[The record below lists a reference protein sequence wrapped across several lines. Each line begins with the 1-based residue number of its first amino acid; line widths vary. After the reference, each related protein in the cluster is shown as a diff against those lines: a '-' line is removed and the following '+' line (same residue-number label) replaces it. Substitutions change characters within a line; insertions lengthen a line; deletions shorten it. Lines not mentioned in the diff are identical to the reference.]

1 MAQTVYTSA
10 RDVDVRTCAPQPL
23 LRSNYFAEFRTE
35 ADKAKARRNLGI
47 NEENDLFWGNIQ
59 GFIEL
64 QKDLIDYLQKDLME
78 YAKDNVPYTNT
89 TQEDVSTVKEALDFV
104 FQTIVDYGKHKE
116 DYIKLNTAVDEL
128 TNNFNQLQ
136 EHVTQIEDSFT
147 QAIQEKGQA
156 IEELINNLDTFKNE
170 VSQFQQSI
178 SENVGTLSESVQD
191 ISERIT
197 NIENTFDGSLKYN
210 SSLNDAVTAPN
221 KIGGINAGTTVGSL
235 RDKSLIDIIDILVF
249 PANVPTLRQPSLSYN
264 YNSPQLIK
272 VGTSLTPSLSFY
284 AGDSGGQDGDI
295 TEVITYND
303 IKIDDFQGFTQLG
316 TYKYIGTVNYLAGEY
331 LVDDRGNQTNQRVEA
346 GSKSTTLIINTT
358 YPWFING
365 EEQRLIP
372 FNQNSGEILFTQKK
386 PEIKLPGA
394 NSKINTFTFDGG
406 SGYLEV
412 NLAETVWDITEEDI
426 NGIPYKVWTKK
437 EEYVDALP
445 HKINF
450 ILLE

>member
-23 LRSNYFAEFRTE
+23 IKSNYFAEFRTE
-35 ADKAKARRNLGI
+35 TEKAKARRNLGI

-64 QKDLIDYLQKDLME
+64 QKDLVEYIRSNFDYTTE
-78 YAKDNVPYTNT
+78 
-89 TQEDVSTVKEALDFV
+89 TQEGIATVKDALDFI
-104 FQTIVDYGKHKE
+104 FDTIVDYGNHKE
-116 DYIKLNTAVDEL
+116 DYIKLNEDVDKVKEEVSS
-128 TNNFNQLQ
+128 LQ
-136 EHVTQIEDSFT
+136 EHIQEIEQSFQEAIDQKTEDITKLTESLDSF
-147 QAIQEKGQA
+147 K
-156 IEELINNLDTFKNE
+156 EE
-170 VSQFQQSI
+170 I
-178 SENVGTLSESVQD
+178 SEFHNT
-191 ISERIT
+191 ISEKVNQLEETVSGFDDRIT
-197 NIENTFDGSLKYN
+197 AVEATFDLTYQTELSDN
-210 SSLNDAVTAPN
+210 ITAPN
-221 KIGGINAGTTVGSL
+221 KVGGINAGTKVSDL
-235 RDKSLIDIIDILVF
+235 KEKSLIEIVDLLLF
-249 PANVPTLRQPSLSYN
+249 PATIPTLKQPSLSYN
-264 YNSPQLIK
+264 YSSPQLIK

-303 IKIDDFQGFTQLG
+303 IKVEDFQGFTQLG

-331 LVDDRGNQTNQRVEA
+331 LVDDRGNQTSQRVEA

-358 YPWFING
+358 YPWYING
-365 EEQRLIP
+365 EEQKLIP
-372 FNQNSGEILFTQKK
+372 FNQNSGEILFTQQK

-412 NLAETVWDITEEDI
+412 NLAVWDITEEDI
-426 NGIPYKVWTKK
+426 DGVPYKVWTKK
-437 EEYVDALP
+437 EAYIDSLP